1 MDNHKDGVLP
11 LYGQIKRWIVGQ
23 IQSGIWKPGHM
34 LPSEKQLQQ
43 QFGVS
48 RTTVRQAIA
57 ELQAE
62 GFVEKHQGRG
72 TLVAKPKFEWQ
83 LRKLRG
89 FTADV
94 IAKGHVP
101 RSIVLSSEVVLASD
115 QVCSLLK
122 LEKGSHVFKLV
133 RLRFID
139 DDPVQLHTLHMPL
152 DVAEKIG
159 YDELE
164 FSTCSVYAELKRV
177 NVEPW
182 EGEEILEVGL
192 ASDLESTLFGIP
204 KGSPLIITRSVVV
217 DRNQQPIEYTIVKIR
232 GDRYRHSVRLKMEDG

>member
-1 MDNHKDGVLP
+1 MAVTK
-11 LYGQIKRWIVGQ
+11 
-23 IQSGIWKPGHM
+23 
-34 LPSEKQLQQ
+34 
-43 QFGVS
+43 
-48 RTTVRQAIA
+48 AA
-57 ELQAE
+57 
-62 GFVEKHQGRG
+62 
-72 TLVAKPKFEWQ
+72 
-83 LRKLRG
+83 G

-122 LEKGSHVFKLV
+122 LENSHVFKLV